1 MAFSNTNVNLLRN
14 KQVECYV
21 KSLYIFERLKDY
33 IMNERKSTIPLVA
46 LMGIF
51 EGVRKKPSRI

>member
-21 KSLYIFERLKDY
+21 KSLYNFERVIKC
-33 IMNERKSTIPLVA
+33 IMNERKSIIPLA
-46 LMGIF
+46 AIMRIF
-51 EGVRKKPSRI
+51 EVE